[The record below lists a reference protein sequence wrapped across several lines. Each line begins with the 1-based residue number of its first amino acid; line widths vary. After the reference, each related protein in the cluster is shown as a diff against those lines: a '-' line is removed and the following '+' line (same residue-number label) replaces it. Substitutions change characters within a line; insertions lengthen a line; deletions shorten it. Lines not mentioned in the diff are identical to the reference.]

1 MPMLVHVTVIFSSSH
16 MLTDHS
22 VNYMSLEEML
32 RVPGFGHEYQL
43 RSGELTKALMC
54 VLQGPALKA

>member
-1 MPMLVHVTVIFSSSH
+1 MLI
-16 MLTDHS
+16 DHL

-32 RVPGFGHEYQL
+32 RVLGFGHEYQL
-43 RSGELTKALMC
+43 RSEELTRPLMC

>member
-1 MPMLVHVTVIFSSSH
+1 MFVLVTVIFSSSC
-16 MLTDHS
+16 MLIDHF

-32 RVPGFGHEYQL
+32 RVLGFDHEYQL
-43 RSGELTKALMC
+43 RSEELARPLMC